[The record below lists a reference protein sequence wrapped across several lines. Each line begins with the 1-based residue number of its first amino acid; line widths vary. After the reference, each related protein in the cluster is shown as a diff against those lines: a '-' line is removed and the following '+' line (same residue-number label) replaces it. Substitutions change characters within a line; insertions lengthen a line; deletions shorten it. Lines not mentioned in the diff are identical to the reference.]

1 MSEVVAKA
9 VPDKLKVLPT
19 FDQNKPAEVRVIN
32 KGDNAVQGR
41 LRIMF
46 PQDVEWKVG
55 SGEPEQGE
63 YKATFKIPPDTR
75 RKLEIQLQSV
85 GHEPRGSSMMID
97 LETRKEKVI
106 DGKIIQLELRPDGK
120 IE

>member
-9 VPDKLKVLPT
+9 VPDKLTVLPT
-19 FDQNKPAEVRVIN
+19 FEQNKPAEVRVIN

-46 PQDVEWKVG
+46 PQDVEWKIG
-55 SGEPEQGE
+55 KGDPEQGE

-75 RKLEIQLQSV
+75 RKLEIHVQAV
-85 GHEPRGSSMMID
+85 GHEPRKSSMMVD
-97 LETRKEKVI
+97 LETRKDTVI
-106 DGKIIQLELRPDGK
+106 DGKIIQLELRPDGQ